1 MDKEYNFEKEID
13 GVNYS
18 YNIGKYASQAG
29 GAVLAK
35 AGETVVLSV
44 ATMAKEIKEETDFFP
59 LTVDYMEKMYAAGKI
74 PGGFFKRGGRSSDYE
89 VLRSRLIDRS
99 IRPLFPKHMR
109 NEVQVICYVL
119 SSDGENQPD
128 ILAINATSLALC
140 ISEIPFNGPVA
151 SVRIGRVADKFI
163 TNSPFTIEDETL
175 LDLVVAKTRKAIV
188 MVEGG
193 AKEIS
198 LDLISEAFSYADLR
212 NDEFLSFQEEVLSQI
227 PVKEKIVIPEP
238 VLMDD
243 IMKATEE
250 YLINRIDNALF
261 NPIKQQRE
269 NAVENLKEEMHL
281 ELDPLFPERSS
292 ELNLAFDKFVS
303 DYVRK
308 KIILENKRPDGRE
321 ADEIRPISI
330 DVGILPRVHGS
341 GLFKRG
347 QTQVLTLVTLG
358 AKGEGQLVEGLL
370 EEELKHYMHYY
381 NFPPFSVGEVKPM
394 RGPGRR
400 EIGHGA
406 LAERALLSVVPTEE
420 EFPYTIHVVSEVLES
435 NGSSSMASVC
445 GSTLA
450 LMDAGIPIKA
460 PVAGI
465 AMGLITNED
474 SYKILT
480 DIQGVE
486 DSTGDMDFKVAGTSK
501 GITALQM
508 DVKTEKINLEI
519 IKEGLIKA
527 NKAYLFV
534 LDKIQ
539 EVISAPRKNLSKYAP
554 RMQII
559 RINPEKIGDLIGPQ
573 GKVIR
578 KIIEDTKA
586 KIDIESDGRVFISA
600 PNEESINEA
609 LEDIKD
615 ITEDI
620 EIGHIYKGRVVSI
633 RDYGAFIE
641 LKKGK
646 EGLLHI
652 SQISYKRIPTVESVL
667 KVGQE
672 VTVKVI
678 GIDDIGRVSLTMKGF
693 SPTENNPTENNNDT
707 QE

>member
-1 MDKEYNFEKEID
+1 MDKEFNIEKEID
-13 GVNYS
+13 GVKYS
-18 YNIGKYASQAG
+18 FNIGKLANQAS

-44 ATMAKEIKEETDFFP
+44 VTMSKEIKEDTDFFP

-89 VLRSRLIDRS
+89 VLKSRLIDRS
-99 IRPLFPKHMR
+99 IRPLFPKYMR
-109 NEVQVICYVL
+109 NEVQIICYVL
-119 SSDGENQPD
+119 SSDGVNQPD

-140 ISEIPFNGPVA
+140 ISEIPFNGPVSA
-151 SVRIGRVADKFI
+151 VRIGRVDDKFI
-163 TNSPFTIEDETL
+163 TNSPFTVEDETL
-175 LDLVVAKTRKAIV
+175 LDLVVARTRRAIV
-188 MVEGG
+188 MVESGSN
-193 AKEIS
+193 EIS
-198 LDLISEAFSYADLR
+198 LDLMVEAFSYADTK
-212 NDEFLSFQEEVLSQI
+212 NDEFLSFQEEILSQL
-227 PVKEKIVIPEP
+227 PLKEKAVIQEP

-243 IMKATEE
+243 IKKAAED
-250 YLINRIDNALF
+250 YLTDRIENALF
-261 NPIKQQRE
+261 NPVKQQRE
-269 NAVENLKEEMHL
+269 NAVDNLKQDLHL
-281 ELDPLFPERSS
+281 ELDTLFPERIG
-292 ELNLAFDKFVS
+292 EIDLAFDKFVY
-303 DYVRK
+303 DYVRR
-308 KIILENKRPDGRE
+308 KIVLENKRPDGR
-321 ADEIRPISI
+321 AVDEIRPISI
-330 DVGILPRVHGS
+330 EVGLLPRVHGS

-381 NFPPFSVGEVKPM
+381 NFPPFSVGEVKPL

-400 EIGHGA
+400 EVGHGA
-406 LAERALLSVVPTEE
+406 LAERALVPVVPNED

-450 LMDAGIPIKA
+450 LMDAGIPIKS

-474 SYKILT
+474 TYCILT

-486 DSTGDMDFKVAGTSK
+486 DATGEMDFKVAGTK
-501 GITALQM
+501 RGITALQM
-508 DVKTEKINLEI
+508 DVKTEKVNLQI
-519 IKEGLIKA
+519 IREGLERA
-527 NKAYLFV
+527 TKAYLFI

-539 EVISAPRKNLSKYAP
+539 EVIPAPRQNLSRYAP
-554 RMQII
+554 RIQII
-559 RINPEKIGDLIGPQ
+559 KINPEKIGELIGPQ
-573 GKVIR
+573 GKVIK
-578 KIIEDTKA
+578 KIIEDTGA
-586 KIDIESDGRVFISA
+586 KIDIESDGKVFISA
-600 PNEESINEA
+600 PNETSINAA
-609 LEDIKD
+609 LDAIND

-620 EIGHIYKGRVVSI
+620 EIGRIYKGTVTSI

-652 SQISYKRIPTVESVL
+652 SQISYKRIPTVDSVL
-667 KVGQE
+667 RVGQE

-678 GIDDIGRVSLTMKGF
+678 GIDDLGRVSLTMKGLSEMEF
-693 SPTENNPTENNNDT
+693 SENNIE
-707 QE
+707 

>member
-1 MDKEYNFEKEID
+1 MDKEYNFSKEID
-13 GVNYS
+13 GIKYS
-18 YNIGKYASQAG
+18 YNIGKLANQAG
-29 GAVLAK
+29 GAVLAR
-35 AGETVVLSV
+35 AGDTVVLSAV
-44 ATMAKEIKEETDFFP
+44 TIAKEVKEDGDFFP

-74 PGGFFKRGGRSSDYE
+74 PGGFFKRGSKSSDFE
-89 VLRSRLIDRS
+89 ILKSRLIDRS

-128 ILAINATSLALC
+128 ILAISATSLALC
-140 ISEIPFNGPVA
+140 ISEIPFSGPVSA
-151 SVRIGRVADKFI
+151 VRIGRINDKFI

-175 LDLVVAKTRKAIV
+175 LDLVVARTRKAIV
-188 MVEGG
+188 MVEAG

-198 LDLISEAFSYADLR
+198 EDLMVEAFSFADLK
-212 NDEFLSFQEEVLSQI
+212 NGEFLDFEEEILSKV
-227 PVKEKIVIPEP
+227 PLKEKMVIPEP
-238 VLMDD
+238 ILMDD
-243 IMKATEE
+243 AKEAVEN
-250 YLINRIDNALF
+250 YLKDKIEGSLF

-269 NAVENLKEEMHL
+269 NAVDNLKNDMHL
-281 ELDPLFPERSS
+281 ELDQLFPDRIG
-292 ELNLAFDKFVS
+292 ELDLAFDKFVAN
-303 DYVRK
+303 YVRE
-308 KIILENKRPDGRE
+308 KIILENRRPDGRE

-330 DVGILPRVHGS
+330 EIGLLPRVHGS

-347 QTQVLTLVTLG
+347 QTQILTLVTLG

-370 EEELKHYMHYY
+370 EEELKHYMHFY

-406 LAERALLSVVPTEE
+406 LAERALLPVVPPEE

-450 LMDAGIPIKA
+450 LMDAGVPIKA
-460 PVAGI
+460 AVAGI
-465 AMGLITNED
+465 AMGLITNENG
-474 SYKILT
+474 YKILT

-486 DSTGDMDFKVAGTSK
+486 DATGDMDFKVAGTKK

-519 IKEGLIKA
+519 IKEGLEKA
-527 NKAYLFV
+527 KNARLFILNKM
-534 LDKIQ
+534 
-539 EVISAPRKNLSKYAP
+539 ESVISEPRGSLSIYAP
-554 RMQII
+554 RMQVIKI
-559 RINPEKIGDLIGPQ
+559 KPEKIGELIGPQ

-578 KIIEDTKA
+578 KITEETGA
-586 KIDIESDGRVFISA
+586 KIDIEPDGKVFVSA
-600 PNEESINEA
+600 PDERHINEA
-609 LEDIKD
+609 LEEIRE
-615 ITEDI
+615 ITEEI
-620 EIGHIYKGRVVSI
+620 EVGRIYTGRVISI

-652 SQISYKRIPTVESVL
+652 SQISHQRIPKVEDVL

-672 VTVKVI
+672 VEVKVI
-678 GIDDIGRVSLTMKGF
+678 GIDELGRISLTMKGIAQ
-693 SPTENNPTENNNDT
+693 DK
-707 QE
+707 